1 LVRLFFIPRPN
12 LVLLVGNSASEAR
25 ACAEFA
31 FELKFCEGGVGG
43 GDAKVK
49 VEVEAVLDVGPRT
62 LLALTGLGASE
73 TVLVFLTLSVAGVE
87 ANDETLEGSP

>member
-1 LVRLFFIPRPN
+1 MRLFFIPRPK
-12 LVLLVGNSASEAR
+12 LVLLGGFGNPASR
-25 ACAEFA
+25 SREFE
-31 FELKFCEGGVGG
+31 FKISEGGVGG

-49 VEVEAVLDVGPRT
+49 VGVEVVLDVGPRT

-87 ANDETLEGSP
+87 ANDEMLEGSP

>member
-1 LVRLFFIPRPN
+1 
-12 LVLLVGNSASEAR
+12 
-25 ACAEFA
+25 
-31 FELKFCEGGVGG
+31 VGG

-49 VEVEAVLDVGPRT
+49 VEVGVVLDVGPRT
-62 LLALTGLGASE
+62 LLALTGLGTSE